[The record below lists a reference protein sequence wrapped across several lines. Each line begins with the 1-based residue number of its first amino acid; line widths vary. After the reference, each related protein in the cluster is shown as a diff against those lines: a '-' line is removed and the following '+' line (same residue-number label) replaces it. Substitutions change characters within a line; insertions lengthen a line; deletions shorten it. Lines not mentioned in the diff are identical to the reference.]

1 MATVV
6 RSFPAGH
13 SDELLDL
20 VTTNLARHIL
30 DLRGTTS

>member
-13 SDELLDL
+13 SGELLDL
-20 VTTNLARHIL
+20 VTTNFARHIL
-30 DLRGTTS
+30 DLRRTAS